1 MTHDASF
8 AQKGTVA
15 WISHLGARAP
25 RLSGFL
31 LARGFPGNAPA
42 EGLTRFLRCNVPA
55 AIGFVA
61 PHSLLPP
68 RRAHV
73 ACKRLANDF
82 ERVGFGFGS
91 FAARFL
97 RRPGS
102 GRLLYNAVSAGTLH
116 FLLANF
122 TPLTTPVV
130 ASLPLPE
137 DAHVFLS
144 VACLSLAVASMLAEP
159 QTYGLLGTGQ
169 MLGWSPA
176 FATPP
181 PNHMDAIT
189 WMGVSAWRGGKQLLG
204 ERFLFARYVDAE
216 KKAKHGD
223 VLGATA
229 FVLFTGVSI
238 LPKELTFGDCLT
250 RGVAA
255 FYLRRRSRSF
265 RDWVASVEGAHLV
278 TWGIRACLLFAAFRA
293 ATDHDVSA
301 KSDGKM
307 SPAAATACAA
317 ATAALLRFAERNKNK
332 KSERR
337 TRLTK
342 KHVFETRDDAAS
354 VKSARK
360 TEQPRESLR
369 AFRDE
374 GHDAPSVSVVEV
386 SFRDIE
392 PEGTKKTRRSARVS
406 SRAA

>member
-1 MTHDASF
+1 MDDASS

-31 LARGFPGNAPA
+31 TARGFPGNAPA
-42 EGLTRFLRCNVPA
+42 EGLTQFLRANVPA

-68 RRAHV
+68 RRMHSF
-73 ACKRLANDF
+73 CKRLASDA
-82 ERVGFGFGS
+82 ERVWFGS
-91 FAARFL
+91 FAAFFL

-102 GRLLYNAVSAGTLH
+102 GRLLYNALAAGTLH

-130 ASLPLPE
+130 ASLPFPE
-137 DAHVFLS
+137 NAHVFLS
-144 VACLSLAVASMLAEP
+144 VSCLLLAVISMLAEP

-169 MLGWSPA
+169 MLGWSPK

-189 WMGVSAWRGGKQLLG
+189 WMGVSAWRGGKHLLG
-204 ERFLFARYVDAE
+204 ERFLLARYVDL
-216 KKAKHGD
+216 KMKAKHGD
-223 VLGATA
+223 IMGAIA

-255 FYLRRRSRSF
+255 FYLRRRSKSF
-265 RDWVASVEGAHLV
+265 RDWVASVEGAHLA
-278 TWGIRACLLFAAFRA
+278 TWGIRACLLLAAFRA
-293 ATDHDVSA
+293 AAEYDVST

-307 SPAAATACAA
+307 SPAAAAACAA
-317 ATAALLRFAERNKNK
+317 ATAALLRFAERR
-332 KSERR
+332 SEK
-337 TRLTK
+337 TK
-342 KHVFETRDDAAS
+342 KHETLFKDDAVS
-354 VKSARK
+354 LQSARK

-369 AFRDE
+369 ASDE
-374 GHDAPSVSVVEV
+374 GHDQPCASVVEV